1 MQQHPQDK
9 SISCFRR
16 EWTKDIISMPGNDAA
31 GENQPVDH
39 QIDNGALGLIFG
51 GNKEEVST

>member
-1 MQQHPQDK
+1 
-9 SISCFRR
+9 
-16 EWTKDIISMPGNDAA
+16 MPGNDAA